1 MIVDKPQFDDSL
13 LKYGTPISVI
23 TEGNRVW
30 AGLITLNNGSNLLI
44 SCLPKKQTL
53 AMKTVTETVHISDV
67 LSGKTKI
74 ELLVPKE
81 DEK

>member
-23 TEGNRVW
+23 TEGNRAW
-30 AGLITLNNGSNLLI
+30 AGLIIRNNGSNLMI

-53 AMKTVTETVHISDV
+53 GIKTVTETVYISDV
-67 LSGKTKI
+67 LSGKTKL

-81 DEK
+81 DGK